1 LGRGNYLSLPT
12 CLGTKEYGASSSPS
26 GGVEEVVGSF
36 LSLLRHGGYGY
47 AGEVAIDAVVGAMEE
62 VAALLSSLV
71 GSARRQRNWA
81 LSPAPFPST
90 AAPNLTDGEAATRS
104 AVI

>member
-1 LGRGNYLSLPT
+1 
-12 CLGTKEYGASSSPS
+12 
-26 GGVEEVVGSF
+26 
-36 LSLLRHGGYGY
+36 
-47 AGEVAIDAVVGAMEE
+47 MEE